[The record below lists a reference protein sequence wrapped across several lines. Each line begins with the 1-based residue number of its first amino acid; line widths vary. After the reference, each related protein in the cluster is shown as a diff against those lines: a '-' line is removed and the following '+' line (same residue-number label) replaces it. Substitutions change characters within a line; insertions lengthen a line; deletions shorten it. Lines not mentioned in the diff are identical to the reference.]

1 MRTSKFICL
10 VASTAFSVPALAGGV
25 TGGTGMKT
33 NISTFRQILLDKANF
48 KVVEVQSLR
57 GLPIDIEGESR
68 LALSIDLENRAIVLT
83 PESGEGE
90 PLVVT
95 ETEALSE

>member
-1 MRTSKFICL
+1 MKTSKFICFVISSL
-10 VASTAFSVPALAGGV
+10 FSIPALAGGV

-33 NISTFRQILLDKANF
+33 NISTFRQVLLDKANF

-57 GLPIDIEGESR
+57 GYPVNIEGESHVVE
-68 LALSIDLENRAIVLT
+68 SMDLENRAIVLT
-83 PESGEGE
+83 PESGQSE

-95 ETEALSE
+95 ESEAPSE